1 MVREVNR
8 KLKKWNAPYTYTLED
23 RYSRAKSIEMF
34 NIISEEYHCCE
45 GYTFMEYAEIVARR
59 WNGGGRGERKSATL
73 PYWEKIHA
81 HLDASMK

>member
-1 MVREVNR
+1 
-8 KLKKWNAPYTYTLED
+8 
-23 RYSRAKSIEMF
+23 MF